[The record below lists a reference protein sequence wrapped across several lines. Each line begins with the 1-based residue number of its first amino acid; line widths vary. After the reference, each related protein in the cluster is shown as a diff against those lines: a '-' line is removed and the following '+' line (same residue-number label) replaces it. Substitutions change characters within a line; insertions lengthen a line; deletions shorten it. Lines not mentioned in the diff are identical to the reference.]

1 MKGLEVYRKGNKV
14 VLAGK
19 VKQIVSGKTKNSGK
33 EYVRLVLQKKA
44 MTWDP
49 ELEMEVEAEEAE
61 EATIIFVDNEEG
73 FYGPSLAA
81 TNVEKLKIKDG
92 TYVAVKASAKEN
104 DDGTISYFGSRVQYL
119 GCCFDFK
126 FSEDGP
132 AASVIIGTTIV
143 KSQTEVSVP
152 VRSYDFKKRVQYTA
166 WANMTA
172 AEGVSVEEGTFD
184 QTEDGKNP
192 YVAFV
197 IPKFDKTQ
205 NSDGDDQSWTGSFIS
220 CKRVS

>member
-104 DDGTISYFGSRVQYL
+104 DFG
-119 GCCFDFK
+119 
-126 FSEDGP
+126 
-132 AASVIIGTTIV
+132 
-143 KSQTEVSVP
+143 
-152 VRSYDFKKRVQYTA
+152 
-166 WANMTA
+166 
-172 AEGVSVEEGTFD
+172 
-184 QTEDGKNP
+184 
-192 YVAFV
+192 
-197 IPKFDKTQ
+197 
-205 NSDGDDQSWTGSFIS
+205 
-220 CKRVS
+220 